1 MAELVCLA
9 RFADKIGGTW
19 ACGGVVVWWCGGVV
33 VWWCGGVVV
42 WWCGGV
48 VVCEFWWCGGVRI
61 LYMKFD
67 FDKFVTSIQVFEIEK
82 I

>member
-9 RFADKIGGTW
+9 RFADKSSGTW
-19 ACGGVVVWWCGGVV
+19 A
-33 VWWCGGVVV
+33 
-42 WWCGGV
+42 
-48 VVCEFWWCGGVRI
+48 CGGVRI

-67 FDKFVTSIQVFEIEK
+67 FDKFVTSMQVFEIEK

>member
-33 VWWCGGVVV
+33 VWWCGGV
-42 WWCGGV
+42 
-48 VVCEFWWCGGVRI
+48 RI